1 MLRLFVSATETLRRL
16 RPDTS
21 GVTAIEYGM
30 IAGGIAVAILVAV
43 ITLGSDV
50 TGTFTAVDH
59 ALNSANSN

>member
-1 MLRLFVSATETLRRL
+1 MLRIYIAATETLRRL

-30 IAGGIAVAILVAV
+30 IAGGIAVAILAAV

-50 TGTFTAVDH
+50 KGTFTAVDH
-59 ALNSANSN
+59 ALNSANTN